1 MKMLYKYPQA
11 EYPYDE
17 LIAVNGQRNQQE
29 PEFEL
34 FDALR
39 DTFTANRYFDVF
51 IEYAKASSEDLLCR
65 VTVVNRGP
73 EAAPIHVL
81 PHLWYRNTWS
91 WTTDAARPEIRA
103 GGPAAAYTTHP
114 VIGERWWYVRS
125 SENQPVEMLFTEN
138 ETNLKR
144 LDDVANLTAYVKDGI
159 HDAVVRG
166 LHGRV
171 NGQQGSKL
179 AGHVRAVVAPG
190 APFTVQIRFSQKL
203 QKDPFR
209 DFDTT
214 FASRVAEADA
224 FHAAVQPAKL
234 SADER
239 LVMRQA
245 FTGLLWSKQFYHYDV
260 YRWLL
265 GDPAQPPPSEQRW
278 QGRNSR
284 WKELHN
290 AEVILMPDTWE
301 YPWYASWDLAFHCVA
316 MARIDTALAKKQLLR
331 MGHEWYQPILF
342 TPCASGAW
350 IDARD

>member
-144 LDDVANLTAYVKDGI
+144 LDDVANLTAYV
-159 HDAVVRG
+159 
-166 LHGRV
+166 
-171 NGQQGSKL
+171 
-179 AGHVRAVVAPG
+179 
-190 APFTVQIRFSQKL
+190 
-203 QKDPFR
+203 
-209 DFDTT
+209 
-214 FASRVAEADA
+214 
-224 FHAAVQPAKL
+224 
-234 SADER
+234 
-239 LVMRQA
+239 
-245 FTGLLWSKQFYHYDV
+245 
-260 YRWLL
+260 
-265 GDPAQPPPSEQRW
+265 
-278 QGRNSR
+278 
-284 WKELHN
+284 
-290 AEVILMPDTWE
+290 
-301 YPWYASWDLAFHCVA
+301 
-316 MARIDTALAKKQLLR
+316 
-331 MGHEWYQPILF
+331 
-342 TPCASGAW
+342 
-350 IDARD
+350 